1 MRFKR
6 YAALLKEV
14 NRVTVFASSVMF
26 FAGVYDVLHGKYE
39 MLLVAFATAIVSTLL
54 WYTLTAVIAQEQGG
68 ALKDEIVMDETQA
81 ELYAKS
87 GNIVILWEDVIFFRS
102 VVPYYGIRETII
114 IDKYGKRISFTSSN
128 RLDKQIFALRPE
140 LKRVFEKRFTNE
152 ESY

>member
-6 YAALLKEV
+6 YAALLKEL
-14 NRVTVFASSVMF
+14 NRVTVGVCVLESFAVIGGMIF
-26 FAGVYDVLHGKYE
+26 EV
-39 MLLVAFATAIVSTLL
+39 MLLILATAIVCTLL
-54 WYTLTAVIAQEQGG
+54 CYASTAVVAQGDDG
-68 ALKDEIVMDETQA
+68 SLKDEIVLDETQA
-81 ELYAKS
+81 ELHAKS

-102 VVPYYGIRETII
+102 VIPVRGIQESII